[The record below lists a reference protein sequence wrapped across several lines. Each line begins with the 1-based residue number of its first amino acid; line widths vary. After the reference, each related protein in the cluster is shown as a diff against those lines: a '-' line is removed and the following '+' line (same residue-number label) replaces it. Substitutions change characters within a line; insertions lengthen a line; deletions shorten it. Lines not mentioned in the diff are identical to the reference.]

1 MKTRTQNSDVPVL
14 IVEDSRTQAEYL
26 EHILEGEGYPVDIA
40 TDGSEALE
48 KIKQKPPKIV
58 LTDIIMPEMDG
69 YDLCRAIKRNKDLSH
84 IPVILVTQLFDPADL
99 MKGLEAGADNI
110 IIKPFEPEHV
120 LSRITSTLQSPV
132 RPDSEGTEPTL
143 EVSLEGK
150 THHIPASHFQT
161 PAILLSTYEHALRK
175 NTELQEAHDRLAAE
189 NENLHQRI
197 ANLEQGS
204 GKNVVPGNFSGSAPF
219 PASAGTGTYGQSQ
232 TITGSE
238 ERFRRIAELS
248 PIPLSVIDGS
258 RNFRFLNKQF
268 EEHFGYT
275 LKDIPTEKDWLATAF
290 RTSARSKNLILIWK
304 QALECAGDEPRYKFP
319 ITAKDGSV
327 RPVEIYPLPLPD
339 GEVFVVYQDLL
350 DKRESNRLR
359 SVLESI
365 VNSSNDA
372 IIGKSLDGTIM
383 SWNKA
388 AERYYG
394 YLAEEVTGKS
404 IDCIVPPELREQ
416 LALFLKRVG
425 NGETIDRFDTI
436 RLKKDGSR
444 IEVCVTLSPIR
455 NDDGQIIGIST
466 IAQNIAERK
475 KYEVSRMFNQQVLHR
490 R

>member
-1 MKTRTQNSDVPVL
+1 MKIRNQNSEVPVL

-26 EHILEGEGYPVDIA
+26 QHILEREGYPVDIA
-40 TDGSEALE
+40 ADGFEALE
-48 KIKQKPPKIV
+48 KIKLRQPKII

-69 YDLCRAIKRNKDLSH
+69 YDLCRTIKRNKGLAH

-99 MKGLEAGADNI
+99 IKGLEAGADNI

-132 RPDSEGTEPTL
+132 RPDSDGTEPTL

-189 NENLHQRI
+189 NVNLHQQITKLDQERGKKM
-197 ANLEQGS
+197 AS
-204 GKNVVPGNFSGSAPF
+204 GNNSGSLPS
-219 PASAGTGTYGQSQ
+219 PVSAGPNTSGQYQ
-232 TITGSE
+232 AIYESE
-238 ERFRRIAELS
+238 ECFRTIAELS
-248 PIPLSVIDGS
+248 PFPLSVID
-258 RNFRFLNKQF
+258 RFHNFRFLNNQF

-275 LKDIPTEKDWLATAF
+275 LKDIPTEKDWLSTAF
-290 RTSARSKNLILIWK
+290 RTGARSKNHIQIWK
-304 QALECAGDEPRYKFP
+304 QELECGGEEPRQKLP
-319 ITAKDGSV
+319 IIGKDGNV
-327 RPVEIYPLPLPD
+327 HQVEIHPVPLPN
-339 GEVFVVYQDLL
+339 GEMFIVYKDLL
-350 DKRESNRLR
+350 DQRESNRLR

-372 IIGKSLDGTIM
+372 IIGKSLDGTVM
-383 SWNKA
+383 SWNRA

-404 IDCIVPPELREQ
+404 IDLIVPPELREQ

-455 NDDGQIIGIST
+455 SDDGQIIGIST

>member
-1 MKTRTQNSDVPVL
+1 MKTKNQNSGVPIL
-14 IVEDSRTQAEYL
+14 IAEDSRTQAEYL
-26 EHILEGEGYPVDIA
+26 QHILECEGYPVDIA
-40 TDGSEALE
+40 ADGNEALE
-48 KIKQKPPKIV
+48 KIRIRQPKIV

-69 YDLCRAIKRNKDLSH
+69 YDLCRAIKRNKDLAH

-99 MKGLEAGADNI
+99 IKGLEAGADNI
-110 IIKPFEPEHV
+110 IIKPFEPGHV
-120 LSRITSTLQSPV
+120 ISRITSTLQSPV
-132 RPDSEGTEPTL
+132 RPGSDGTEPTL

-161 PAILLSTYEHALRK
+161 PAILLSTYEHALKK
-175 NTELQEAHDRLAAE
+175 NTELQEAHDRLIAE
-189 NENLHQRI
+189 NENLHQQL
-197 ANLEQGS
+197 AALERERGTS
-204 GKNVVPGNFSGSAPF
+204 LSSGSSTGSSSS
-219 PASAGTGTYGQSQ
+219 PASARTATSGQ
-232 TITGSE
+232 TLPVHGSE
-238 ERFRRIAELS
+238 ERFRKIAELS
-248 PIPLSVIDGS
+248 PIPLAVIDS
-258 RNFRFLNKQF
+258 SHNFRFLNREF

-275 LKDIPTEKDWLATAF
+275 LNDIPTEKDWLSTAF
-290 RTSARSKNLILIWK
+290 RNNARSKILIQHWK
-304 QALECAGDEPRYKFP
+304 QELECADEERRHTFP
-319 ITAKDGSV
+319 ITGKDGSV
-327 RPVEIYPLPLPD
+327 HQVEIYPIPLPE
-339 GEVFVVYQDLL
+339 GELLIVFQDLL

-383 SWNKA
+383 SWNRA

-394 YLAEEVTGKS
+394 YLAEEVIGKS
-404 IDCIVPPELREQ
+404 IDLIVPPELREQ

>member
-1 MKTRTQNSDVPVL
+1 MTTQNQNSGVPVL

-26 EHILEGEGYPVDIA
+26 QHILESEGYPVETA
-40 TDGSEALE
+40 SDGSEALE
-48 KIKQKPPKIV
+48 KIKIRQPKII

-99 MKGLEAGADNI
+99 IKGLEAGANNI

-120 LSRITSTLQSPV
+120 LSRITSTLQSPAH
-132 RPDSEGTEPTL
+132 PDYEGTEPTL

-161 PAILLSTYEHALRK
+161 PAILISTYEHALRK

-197 ANLEQGS
+197 ANLEPGR
-204 GKNVVPGNFSGSAPF
+204 GKNVASVNFSGSVPF
-219 PASAGTGTYGQSQ
+219 PASAGTGMPGQSLP
-232 TITGSE
+232 IHESE
-238 ERFRRIAELS
+238 ERFRRIADLS
-248 PIPLSVIDGS
+248 PIPLSVMDS
-258 RNFRFLNKQF
+258 SQNFRYLNKKF

-275 LKDIPTEKDWLATAF
+275 LEDIPTEKDWLSTAF
-290 RTSARSKNLILIWK
+290 RTSARSKNLIRIWK
-304 QALECAGDEPRYKFP
+304 QVLECAGDEPHHTFP
-319 ITAKDGSV
+319 ITGKDGNV
-327 RPVEIYPLPLPD
+327 RQVEIHPIPLPD
-339 GEVFVVYQDLL
+339 GEVFVVYKDLL

-372 IIGKSLDGTIM
+372 IIGKSLDGIIM

-404 IDCIVPPELREQ
+404 IDLIVPPELREQ

-455 NDDGQIIGIST
+455 NDEGQIIGIST

>member
-1 MKTRTQNSDVPVL
+1 MTTQNQNSGVPVL

-26 EHILEGEGYPVDIA
+26 KHILECEEYPVQIA
-40 TDGSEALE
+40 ADGKEALE
-48 KIKQKPPKIV
+48 KIKLTQPKII

-69 YDLCRAIKRNKDLSH
+69 YDLCRAIKRNKDTSH

-99 MKGLEAGADNI
+99 IKGLEAGADNI

-120 LSRITSTLQSPV
+120 LSRIVSTLQSPV
-132 RPDSEGTEPTL
+132 RPDSDGTQPTL

-197 ANLEQGS
+197 ANLEQER
-204 GKNVVPGNFSGSAPF
+204 GKNVASGNLSGSLHF
-219 PASAGTGTYGQSQ
+219 PASAGTGTSGQSQ
-232 TITGSE
+232 TIHMSE
-238 ERFRRIAELS
+238 ERFRLIAELS
-248 PIPLSVIDGS
+248 PIPLSVIDS
-258 RNFRFLNKQF
+258 SHNFRFLNNQF
-268 EEHFGYT
+268 EKHFGYT
-275 LKDIPTEKDWLATAF
+275 LEDIPTEKDWLATAF
-290 RTSARSKNLILIWK
+290 RTSARSKNLIQIWK
-304 QALECAGDEPRYKFP
+304 QTLECDGDEPHHKFP
-319 ITAKDGSV
+319 ITGKDGNV
-327 RPVEIYPLPLPD
+327 HQVEISPIPLPD
-339 GEVFVVYQDLL
+339 GGLFVVYKDLL

-359 SVLESI
+359 SILESI

-394 YLAEEVTGKS
+394 YLAEEITGKS
-404 IDCIVPPELREQ
+404 IDVIVPPELREQ
-416 LALFLKRVG
+416 LALFLKRVSG
-425 NGETIDRFDTI
+425 GETIDRFDTI

-466 IAQNIAERK
+466 IAQNLAERK

>member
-1 MKTRTQNSDVPVL
+1 MKTQNQNSGVPVL
-14 IVEDSRTQAEYL
+14 IAEDSRTQAEYL
-26 EHILEGEGYPVDIA
+26 QHILECAGYTVDIA
-40 TDGSEALE
+40 VDGSEALE
-48 KIKQKPPKIV
+48 KIKIRQPKIV

-69 YDLCRAIKRNKDLSH
+69 YDLCRAIKHNKDLAH

-99 MKGLEAGADNI
+99 IKGLEAGADNI

-120 LSRITSTLQSPV
+120 ISRITSTLQSPV
-132 RPDSEGTEPTL
+132 RMNSGGNEPTL
-143 EVSLEGK
+143 EVSLEGT
-150 THHIPASHFQT
+150 THYLPASHFQT
-161 PAILLSTYEHALRK
+161 PAILLSTYEHALKK
-175 NTELQEAHDRLAAE
+175 NTELQEAHDRLLAE
-189 NENLHQRI
+189 NESLYQQLADLGREHARN
-197 ANLEQGS
+197 AA
-204 GKNVVPGNFSGSAPF
+204 SGSSSDTLF
-219 PASAGTGTYGQSQ
+219 SPATTGPGTAVQSVP
-232 TITGSE
+232 ILGSE
-238 ERFRRIAELS
+238 ERFRKIAELS
-248 PIPLSVIDGS
+248 PIPLSVIDRS
-258 RNFRFLNKQF
+258 HNFRFLNIKF
-268 EEHFGYT
+268 IEHFGYT
-275 LKDIPTEKDWLATAF
+275 LDDIPTVKDWLAQAF
-290 RTSARSKNLILIWK
+290 RTSARSKNMIQIWN
-304 QALECAGDEPRYKFP
+304 QELECDDDEHRHKFP
-319 ITAKDGSV
+319 ITGKDGKIHQ
-327 RPVEIYPLPLPD
+327 VEIHPIPLPA
-339 GEVFVVYQDLL
+339 GEILIVFQDLL
-350 DKRESNRLR
+350 DRRESNRLR

-394 YLAEEVTGKS
+394 YLAEEISGKS
-404 IDCIVPPELREQ
+404 IDLIVPVELREQ